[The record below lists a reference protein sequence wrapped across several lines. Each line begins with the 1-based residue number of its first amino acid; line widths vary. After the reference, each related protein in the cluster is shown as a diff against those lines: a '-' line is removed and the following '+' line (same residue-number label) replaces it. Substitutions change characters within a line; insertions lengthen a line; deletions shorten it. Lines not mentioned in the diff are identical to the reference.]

1 MFATDI
7 RLIAGEAFRLSV
19 CWPILLKLGNRHTGR
34 EPMARDK
41 SFKTRAPSG
50 AEMRASLTKQ
60 LPAIK
65 AKARTNA
72 GKALTGR
79 PVEYTEE
86 RGEKI
91 LALMSEGMTL
101 TEACDAL
108 GIARSTVYRWAERE
122 PFKTTFARA
131 RMALA
136 EFAFSEAYA
145 IPKRLLAEYE
155 TKPDLKMDPAKAQ
168 VARLATSTLQW
179 YAERLA
185 PDRYAPKQ
193 PEAPSL
199 VVNNN
204 SLTVDSRA
212 LSPDQRSALRE
223 ALLAAKAVPIASPDE
238 EA

>member
-1 MFATDI
+1 
-7 RLIAGEAFRLSV
+7 
-19 CWPILLKLGNRHTGR
+19 
-34 EPMARDK
+34 MAK
-41 SFKTRAPSG
+41 EKIFQTRAPSG
-50 AEMRASLTKQ
+50 AQMRESLTQQ

-65 AKARTNA
+65 AKARANA
-72 GKALTGR
+72 GKAIGR
-79 PVEYTEE
+79 PTVYTEE
-86 RGEKI
+86 QGER
-91 LALMSEGMTL
+91 LLTLMSEGYSL
-101 TEACDAL
+101 TEACDAI
-108 GIARSTVYRWAERE
+108 GVPRSTVYRWAEKE
-122 PFKTTFARA
+122 PFATLFARA
-131 RMALA
+131 RGALA

-145 IPKRLLAEYE
+145 IPKRLLAMYDEDK
-155 TKPDLKMDPAKAQ
+155 TGTLKLDPARVQA
-168 VARLATSTLQW
+168 ARLATDTLKW